1 MCFFYCWVP
10 VPALLLQLFHC
21 QGRMFARERSDCNI
35 TVGRLISNLIIP
47 LINVW
52 CLGALAGVRVTSV
65 RLPETVKQTPA
76 KPESRSQAKTLPVS
90 SGLWREDVHSRE
102 RPPLHLEI
110 VQTGKILENDYSGY
124 EAQFHDNWDWL
135 IPGIVVLLWR
145 SSKAVKQKCLSTLI
159 KEQQKDCFWISN
171 SFRFIH

>member
-1 MCFFYCWVP
+1 MSSSAEPCYCSCSSCPDVCWRSNRNMTGKVDIKSNYTFDKCL
-10 VPALLLQLFHC
+10 VSRSA
-21 QGRMFARERSDCNI
+21 GRSHNHLSTA
-35 TVGRLISNLIIP
+35 
-47 LINVW
+47 
-52 CLGALAGVRVTSV
+52 A
-65 RLPETVKQTPA
+65 ETVKQTPA